1 MKTKLLYIANGIM
14 FVAIVALF
22 VLFFS
27 HKNCCSV
34 APVATIEPDSQLT
47 VAYVR
52 MDSLLLNYDQ
62 YKAMSEELLKQE
74 ESARATLNQKAA
86 ELQRDME
93 DFQKKLEN
101 RAFLSEE
108 RARSEQERIVKKQ
121 QDLQQLNAKMEQDLL
136 MKQKQMNDRLGL
148 AIDSVITE
156 YNKEKAYTYILSTAG
171 SDNILYGN
179 PACNVTGE
187 ILELL
192 NSSAK

>member
-1 MKTKLLYIANGIM
+1 MKTSILYAINAVL
-14 FVAIVALF
+14 VAAVIALF
-22 VLFFS
+22 VLFFN
-27 HKNCCSV
+27 KKEQV
-34 APVATIEPDSQLT
+34 TVPVSSDGISI
-47 VAYVR
+47 AYVR
-52 MDSLLLNYDQ
+52 MDSLLLNYTV
-62 YKAMSEELLKQE
+62 YKTMSEELLKQE